1 MAHHTFI
8 QSRDDNVSLRLSPGR
23 LGLGQRTVNITQG
36 RLRDNIWQLSWPLM
50 ISQGLS
56 FFPGIYDAY
65 WLGRLGP
72 QALAAATLAMSLR
85 ITMISVLMALSGASG
100 AVIARY
106 VGARDATRANQAA
119 TQAVVLFAVAAGG
132 LGIVG
137 LLFTEPLL
145 ILVGA
150 GGDLLAPTTAY
161 ARAIFAGLIA
171 MEMVPSMGNML
182 NCAGNPHLSLQMN
195 LLALFSF
202 LVLEPL
208 LIWLGLGVGGA
219 GLALVLANT
228 AAMCYGLY
236 LLASGR
242 AAVRIERRY
251 LRPDWD
257 MIRRILRIAVPGIA
271 QRGLPNLANTIMM
284 RFLAGY
290 GAAPLAVF
298 SLFGR
303 IAMLLLIPAG
313 GLAGATIAMVGQNLG
328 AGQPGR
334 AARAVTLIA
343 SSATGLSV
351 VLLGLLTLFAGPVLA
366 LFTADPQTIAVG
378 VGAMGILS
386 LYRAFMTLGTV
397 MDGGLTGAGDTVSP
411 MVINIIALWIVQL
424 PAAWLLSARLG
435 WRADGIWWALVLGMA
450 VQALLLVGRFRQG
463 RWQAVRI

>member
-1 MAHHTFI
+1 MT
-8 QSRDDNVSLRLSPGR
+8 LRSFVR
-23 LGLGQRTVNITQG
+23 RVGLGQRTVDITHG

-72 QALAAATLAMSLR
+72 SALAAATLAMSLR

-106 VGARDATRANQAA
+106 VGARATGQANRAA
-119 TQAVVLFAVAAGG
+119 TQAIVLFVLAAGS
-132 LGIVG
+132 LGVVG

-182 NCAGNPHLSLQMN
+182 NCAGNPQLSLQMN
-195 LLALFSF
+195 LVALCSF

-228 AAMCYGLY
+228 AAMSYGLY

-242 AAVRIERRY
+242 AAVRLEWRY

-257 MIRRILRIAVPGIA
+257 MMRRILRIAVPGVA
-271 QRGLPNLANTIMM
+271 QRGLPNLANTIVM

-298 SLFGR
+298 SLFVR
-303 IAMLLLIPAG
+303 VAMLLLIPAG
-313 GLAGATIAMVGQNLG
+313 GLAGAAIAMVGQNLG

-343 SSATGLSV
+343 GSATGLAAT
-351 VLLGLLTLFAGPVLA
+351 LLGLLTVFAGPALA
-366 LFTADPQTIAVG
+366 LFTDDPQTLAMG
-378 VGAMGILS
+378 AGAMGVLA
-386 LYRAFMTLGTV
+386 LYRTLMTLGTA

-411 MVINIIALWIVQL
+411 MVINIIALWLVQL
-424 PAAWLLSARLG
+424 PAAWFLSDRLG
-435 WRADGIWWALVLGMA
+435 WRADGIWWALVIGMA

-463 RWQAVRI
+463 RWQTVRI

>member
-1 MAHHTFI
+1 MTLRSFVQRAGL
-8 QSRDDNVSLRLSPGR
+8 SR
-23 LGLGQRTVNITQG
+23 RTVNITQG

-72 QALAAATLAMSLR
+72 YALAAATLAMSLR
-85 ITMISVLMALSGASG
+85 ITMISVLMALSGAAG
-100 AVIARY
+100 AVVARY
-106 VGARDATRANQAA
+106 VGARDAEQANRAV
-119 TQAVVLFAVAAGG
+119 TQAVILFAVAAGS

-137 LLFTEPLL
+137 LVFAEPLL

-150 GGDLLAPTTAY
+150 QGDLLAPTVAY
-161 ARAIFAGLIA
+161 ARIIFAGLIA
-171 MEMVPSMGNML
+171 MELVPSMGNML
-182 NCAGNPHLSLQMN
+182 NCAGNPQLSLQMN

-202 LVLEPL
+202 LILEPL
-208 LIWLGLGVGGA
+208 LIGLELGVSGA
-219 GLALVLANT
+219 ALALALANT

-251 LRPDWD
+251 LRPDWE

-271 QRGLPNLANTIMM
+271 QRGLPNLANTVLM
-284 RFLAGY
+284 RFLAGF

-343 SSATGLSV
+343 AAATGLSV
-351 VLLGLLTLFAGPVLA
+351 VLLGLLTVFAGPALA
-366 LFTADPQTIAVG
+366 LFTGDPQILALG
-378 VGAMGILS
+378 VGAMGILA
-386 LYRAFMTLGTV
+386 LYRTLMTLGMV
-397 MDGGLTGAGDTVSP
+397 LDGGLTGAGDTVSP
-411 MVINIIALWIVQL
+411 MVINIIALWMVQL
-424 PAAWLLSARLG
+424 PAAWFLSDRLG
-435 WRADGIWWALVLGMA
+435 WRADGIWWALVIGMA
-450 VQALLLVGRFRQG
+450 VQSLLLVGRFRQG
-463 RWQAVRI
+463 RWQSVRI

>member
-1 MAHHTFI
+1 MT
-8 QSRDDNVSLRLSPGR
+8 LRSFVQRAGLSS
-23 LGLGQRTVNITQG
+23 RTVNITQG

-72 QALAAATLAMSLR
+72 YALAAATLAMSLR
-85 ITMISVLMALSGASG
+85 ITMISVLMALSGAAG
-100 AVIARY
+100 AVVARY
-106 VGARDATRANQAA
+106 VGARDAERANQAV
-119 TQAVVLFAVAAGG
+119 TQAVILFAVAAGS
-132 LGIVG
+132 LGVVG
-137 LLFTEPLL
+137 LVFAEPLL

-150 GGDLLAPTTAY
+150 QGDLLAPTAAY

-171 MEMVPSMGNML
+171 MELVPSIGNML
-182 NCAGNPHLSLQMN
+182 NCAGNPQLSLQMN
-195 LLALFSF
+195 LVALFSF

-208 LIWLGLGVGGA
+208 LIWLGLGVTGA

-251 LRPDWD
+251 LRPDWE

-271 QRGLPNLANTIMM
+271 QRGLPNLANTVLM
-284 RFLAGY
+284 RFLAGF

-328 AGQPGR
+328 AGRPAR

-343 SSATGLSV
+343 AAATGLSA
-351 VLLGLLTLFAGPVLA
+351 VLLGLLTVFARPALA
-366 LFTADPQTIAVG
+366 LFTGDPQILALG
-378 VGAMGILS
+378 AGAMGMLA
-386 LYRAFMTLGTV
+386 LYRTLMTLGMV

-411 MVINIIALWIVQL
+411 MVINIIALWMVQL
-424 PAAWLLSARLG
+424 PAAWFLSTHLG
-435 WRADGIWWALVLGMA
+435 WRADGIWWALVIGMA